1 MSGELP
7 GEPPPPGRLSRRSAT
22 LLLSGIVALA
32 LGLRL
37 LWLRTDSTFQRT
49 DEVMFLLNA
58 FRLSG
63 AGAEDLFWTVAF
75 PWGYP
80 VLVFILG
87 ALSAFQ
93 WLGVPIRESTIVA
106 PFAVLGGLAPWLLY
120 RLARRAFSRGVALT
134 AALALA
140 VLPSHIAQSRTVAA
154 WILAANLMML
164 TILLA
169 WRYVERGRPADAL
182 AFSAALAVYLPSDN
196 LAPGTLLLLAVMAL
210 VWPSG
215 TLRERLHWARAVFI
229 RPAVLVLPALSL
241 GLLVAVQVVFVVT
254 GRPTYGFLG
263 HYLAGKV
270 DRGVHLEPVLSG
282 LLDNLG
288 PPLTGLVL
296 FGCVLAVARPSR
308 CRHGWVFP
316 VWLLC
321 FALPTI
327 LLIDPAGTLVSGYL
341 TPVLLALLVLGA
353 AGFGAATAASA
364 RAIGPRPA
372 RTASA
377 AVLIVFFG
385 VAAAL
390 VPSRI
395 YARSFLVPPQPIG
408 LWGGEIYDNDG
419 AKTAGYWIRRNTPPG
434 ALVLSDL
441 RLFVGKYYFHRPTA
455 SLERMEVL
463 RRRVGVVAVK
473 ATSRGRV
480 QAAGWLEGFGLAAT
494 VMHGDRPV
502 FLIYARASVTP
513 DSGMHHTGPPVTLAA
528 EEFDPRFDREFGRI
542 GTLRYPRIWGDDG

>member
-1 MSGELP
+1 
-7 GEPPPPGRLSRRSAT
+7 
-22 LLLSGIVALA
+22 LLGGIIVLA
-32 LGLRL
+32 VGLRL

-49 DEVMFLLNA
+49 DEVMFVLNA
-58 FRLSG
+58 LRLSG
-63 AGAEDLFWTVAF
+63 FGAEDLFWTLAF

-87 ALSAFQ
+87 ALSAYQ
-93 WLGVPIRESTIVA
+93 WLGVAIRETTIVA
-106 PFAVLGGLAPWLLY
+106 PFAVVGGLAPWLLY
-120 RLARRAFSRGVALT
+120 RLMRRAFSRGVALT

-169 WRYVERGRPADAL
+169 WRYIERGRRADAL
-182 AFSAALAVYLPSDN
+182 AFSAALAIYLPSDN
-196 LAPGTLLLLAVMAL
+196 LAPGTLMLLAVMAV

-215 TLRERLHWARAVFI
+215 ALRERLHWARAVFV

-241 GLLVAVQVVFVVT
+241 GLLAAVQVVFVVT

-270 DRGVHLEPVLSG
+270 GRGVHLEPVLTG

-296 FGCVLAVARPSR
+296 FAAVLALIRPAR
-308 CRHGWVFP
+308 CRHAWVFV
-316 VWLLC
+316 VWALC
-321 FALPTI
+321 FALPTV

-341 TPVLLALLVLGA
+341 TPLLIALLALGA
-353 AGFGAATAASA
+353 AGFAAATTAAA

-372 RTASA
+372 RTAGA
-377 AVLIVFFG
+377 VVLIAFFG
-385 VAAAL
+385 VAMAL

-395 YARSFLVPPQPIG
+395 YALPFLVPPQPIG

-419 AKTAGYWIRRNTPPG
+419 AKTAGYWIRRHTPPG
-434 ALVLSDL
+434 ALVISDL

-455 SLERMEVL
+455 GLERMEAL

-473 ATSRGRV
+473 PTSRGRLH
-480 QAAGWLEGFGLAAT
+480 AAGWLEGFSLAAT
-494 VMHGDRPV
+494 VMHEDRPV
-502 FLIYARASVTP
+502 FLVYARGRVTP
-513 DSGMHHTGPPVTLAA
+513 DSGMHHIAPAVTVTTA
-528 EEFDPRFDREFGRI
+528 EFDRHFDREFGRI